1 MESCPLRRKAAG
13 IYEVLLWDGP
23 AESRLGLVDDIVL
36 GVCCR
41 LLDQDEVLD
50 DAFFR

>member
-1 MESCPLRRKAAG
+1 MGSCPLDERAAG
-13 IYEVLLWDGP
+13 IREVLLWDGP

-36 GVCCR
+36 GVCFR
-41 LLDQDEVLD
+41 QLDQGELLD

>member
-1 MESCPLRRKAAG
+1 MREQQGYVKFCFG
-13 IYEVLLWDGP
+13 MDDGP

-41 LLDQDEVLD
+41 LLDQEEID

>member
-1 MESCPLRRKAAG
+1 MKFCFG
-13 IYEVLLWDGP
+13 MDDGP
-23 AESRLGLVDDIVL
+23 GESRLGLVDDVVL

-41 LLDQDEVLD
+41 LLDQEEVD